1 MYYNLL
7 FRMLELGL
15 GRNKEQTQP
24 EVGQLRTWIEDCTD
38 GRKQRKQTKTQE
50 KKKTHKNMKTKNK
63 TKRASQQQISFLRY
77 YNPSLGG
84 NWFDPQTHKNEGANK
99 ELAKDPSVD
108 AAQSMWDQNQK
119 YLRFN

>member
-1 MYYNLL
+1 MDQKKTPP
-7 FRMLELGL
+7 EL
-15 GRNKEQTQP
+15 
-24 EVGQLRTWIEDCTD
+24 GQLRTWIEDWTD
-38 GRKQRKQTKTQE
+38 ERRQTKQTKTQ
-50 KKKTHKNMKTKNK
+50 KQMKAQKKTKIQQKTQTQKK
-63 TKRASQQQISFLRY
+63 TKRASQQHISFLRY

-84 NWFDPQTHKNEGANK
+84 NWFDAQKHKNKGAKK